1 MIEPRT
7 SNKSEARTKS
17 EAQPS
22 TSNKSAARTSNKSE
36 AQPGTWNKSEAKTSN
51 LERAQ
56 PQASLE
62 IACFSLESAL
72 TAVRAGAD
80 RIEFTA
86 DYSEGGVTPSLED
99 FNVLRKAT
107 ELPIYVLMRPRG
119 GDFCHSEEELIQMEK
134 DIHLFLDRGT
144 DGFVVG
150 CLTADH
156 HIDIR
161 ANQRLINAAQG
172 KPVTFHRA
180 FDEVIDYTSA
190 LEEVIVLGCSAILTS
205 GAKKSASEGVERLNQ
220 LLQQADQ
227 RIEIIICGGIRSGN
241 IYELKQALNAN
252 FYHSACITQPGGGAD
267 ESEIKRILEVFQ

>member
-1 MIEPRT
+1 MNEPQT

-17 EAQPS
+17 EAQP
-22 TSNKSAARTSNKSE
+22 
-36 AQPGTWNKSEAKTSN
+36 GTCNKSEAKTSS

-72 TAVRAGAD
+72 TAARAGAN

-86 DYSEGGVTPSLED
+86 DYAVGGVTPSVDD
-99 FNVLRKAT
+99 FDVLRATT
-107 ELPIYVLMRPRG
+107 ELPIYVLVRPRG
-119 GDFCHSEEELIQMEK
+119 GDFCHSEEELVQMEK
-134 DIHLFLDRGT
+134 DIRLFLDRGV

-150 CLTADH
+150 CLTPDH
-156 HIDIR
+156 HIDML

-190 LEEVIVLGCSAILTS
+190 LEEVIALGCSAILTS
-205 GAKKSASEGVERLNQ
+205 GAKKSALEGVERLNQ
-220 LLQQADQ
+220 LLQQANQ
-227 RIEIIICGGIRSGN
+227 RIEIIIGGGIRSGN
-241 IYELKQALNAN
+241 ISELKEALNAN
-252 FYHSACITQPGGGAD
+252 FYHSACITQPGGDAD
-267 ESEIKRILEVFQ
+267 ESEIKRILEVFQQ